1 MATFQNSRLTNINTT
16 LTEAYSST
24 SDSTIVLSILV
35 TNKNGLQPAD
45 VTVTQNTGGSI
56 DSYLAFTIPV
66 PNDANLELLANKF
79 VLPSGKSIRIASS
92 ASGYLDATLSVV
104 QV

>member
-1 MATFQNSRLTNINTT
+1 MATFQNSRLTDINTT

-24 SDSTIVLSILV
+24 SNSTIVLSILV

-45 VTVTQNTGGSI
+45 VTVTQQTGATV

-92 ASGYLDATLSVV
+92 ASGYLDATLSIV